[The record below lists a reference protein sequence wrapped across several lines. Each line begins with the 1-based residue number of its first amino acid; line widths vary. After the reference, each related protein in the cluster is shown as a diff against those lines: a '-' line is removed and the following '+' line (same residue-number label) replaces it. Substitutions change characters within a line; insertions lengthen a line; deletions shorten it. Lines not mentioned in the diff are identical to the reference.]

1 VNSPPHWSRCCHDPA
16 HVFFIC
22 PAPGSG
28 DGISVTGGGAQRIGH
43 GRARP
48 GATLAT
54 APAEIRL
61 TFSEP
66 LATGSTFQLFGE
78 NFLPVS
84 GISAAI
90 DPESPEQLV
99 AAVPSLLPG
108 DYTVQWTSVA
118 HDGDILSGSYSFT
131 LLAEAQK
138 GTGALVWITAAAGG
152 LALAAGLA
160 WLYRRR
166 RIPTGEKT

>member
-1 VNSPPHWSRCCHDPA
+1 MRRQTLSLLVLLLAIVEGLQPSKVLA
-16 HVFFIC
+16 HSELVTAV
-22 PAPGSG
+22 PAPG
-28 DGISVTGGGAQRIGH
+28 A
-43 GRARP
+43 A
-48 GATLAT
+48 LAT
-54 APAEIRL
+54 VPAEIRL

-118 HDGDILSGSYSFT
+118 DDGDILSGSYSFT

-152 LALAAGLA
+152 LALVIGLT
-160 WLYRRR
+160 WLYLGHRNAATKK
-166 RIPTGEKT
+166 IGEEIE